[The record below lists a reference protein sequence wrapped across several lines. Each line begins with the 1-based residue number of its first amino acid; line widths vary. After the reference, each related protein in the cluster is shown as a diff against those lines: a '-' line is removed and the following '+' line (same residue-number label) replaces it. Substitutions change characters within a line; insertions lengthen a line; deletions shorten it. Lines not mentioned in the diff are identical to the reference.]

1 MKNVFRFIVTLLV
14 LGTSMLACSSSFQ
27 VVETPV
33 VILDPINNA
42 ADLLPHSLYYV
53 AAAGVNGSQLFRM
66 ARDGKTL
73 MQLTNEP
80 AMVYDYDVS
89 SRDGS
94 VVYVANNQLILI
106 QADGSNR
113 RVLVDGGSVDPN
125 NPVETNLHDPVF
137 SPDGGKIAYAYQGV
151 NLFDL
156 STGLSSL
163 ILQDVNYRPQTFSPD
178 GTKILMTVKVPNSDG
193 THDVLYF
200 PASNSTVGFTSTDGS
215 FFCCGREE
223 WSQDGN
229 SLYVANPAMGILTSG
244 LWRVDAASGV
254 ITTLLPTD
262 AGNGKFNLAD
272 EPYLASDGQLYYFY
286 LNGTDLEGFS
296 DAAPLQIVRSA
307 PDGVTGRT
315 VLRPETFESLA
326 EALWAPDG
334 SFVIAAKRSNND
346 GVLELYYTDAAK
358 GMISLLASGGAQSMK
373 WGP

>member
-178 GTKILMTVKVPNSDG
+178 GTKILMTVNVPNSDG

-229 SLYVANPAMGILTSG
+229 NLYVANPAMGILTSG

>member
-1 MKNVFRFIVTLLV
+1 MKNVLRFIVILLV

-33 VILDPINNA
+33 VISDPINNA

-66 ARDGKTL
+66 ERDGKTV
-73 MQLTNEP
+73 MQLTNEL

-106 QADGSNR
+106 NADGSNR
-113 RVLVDGGSVDPN
+113 RVLVDGGTVAPN

-178 GTKILMTVKVPNSDG
+178 GTKILMTVNVPNSDG

-223 WSQDGN
+223 WSQDGT

-286 LNGTDLEGFS
+286 MNGTDMDGFS

-315 VLRPETFESLA
+315 VLRPETFEALT

-334 SFVIAAKRSNND
+334 SFVIAAKRSSND

-358 GMISLLASGGAQSMK
+358 GMISLLAFGGAQQMK

>member
-178 GTKILMTVKVPNSDG
+178 GTKILMTVNVPNSDG

>member
-14 LGTSMLACSSSFQ
+14 LGISMLACSSSFQ

-73 MQLTNEP
+73 MQLTNES

-178 GTKILMTVKVPNSDG
+178 GTKILMTVNVPNSDG

>member
-53 AAAGVNGSQLFRM
+53 AATGVNGSQLFRM

-73 MQLTNEP
+73 MQLTNES

-178 GTKILMTVKVPNSDG
+178 GTKILMTVNVPNSDG

-315 VLRPETFESLA
+315 VLRPEPFESLA

-334 SFVIAAKRSNND
+334 SFVIAAKRSNNE